1 MKHLFWA
8 AALLLTITSC
18 AELTQVAQQY
28 ATQQTPLTEADVAN
42 GLKQALKVGTDTAVM
57 HLAKTDGYF
66 GNQLYKILLPPE
78 ADVMIKNAS
87 KIPGGSKLVN
97 DVILS
102 INRSAED
109 AAKEAAPIF
118 SSAIQQMSIADAWNI
133 LRGSDNA
140 ATEYLRKN
148 TYTQLVNLYSPKIKG
163 SLDKPLIAGI
173 SATTSWN
180 TLTSKWNTLAG
191 TTAGKIAGFTPVN
204 VDLNNYLTKKALDG
218 LFLQIAAE
226 EKSIR
231 QDPVARVT
239 DLMKRVFAAK

>member
-1 MKHLFWA
+1 MKQFFWA
-8 AALLLTITSC
+8 IALLLTITSC

-42 GLKQALKVGTDTAVM
+42 GLKQALRVGTDTAVK

-78 ADVMIKNAS
+78 ADVIVKNAA

-97 DVILS
+97 EVILS

-118 SSAIQQMSIADAWNI
+118 SNAIQQMTIADAWNI
-133 LRGSDNA
+133 LRGSENA
-140 ATEYLRKN
+140 ATQYLKKN

-191 TTAGKIAGFTPVN
+191 STAGKVAGFTPVN
-204 VDLNNYLTKKALDG
+204 VDLNNYLTQKALDG

-231 QDPVARVT
+231 QDPIARVT
-239 DLMKRVFAAK
+239 DLLKRVFAAK

>member
-1 MKHLFWA
+1 
-8 AALLLTITSC
+8 
-18 AELTQVAQQY
+18 
-28 ATQQTPLTEADVAN
+28 
-42 GLKQALKVGTDTAVM
+42 
-57 HLAKTDGYF
+57 
-66 GNQLYKILLPPE
+66 
-78 ADVMIKNAS
+78 MIKNAS

>member
-1 MKHLFWA
+1 MKQFFWA
-8 AALLLTITSC
+8 IALLLTITSC

-28 ATQQTPLTEADVAN
+28 ATQQAPLSEADVAN
-42 GLKQALKVGTDTAVM
+42 GLKQALKVGADTAVK

-78 ADVMIKNAS
+78 ADVIIKNAA

-118 SSAIQQMSIADAWNI
+118 SNAIQQMTIADAWTI

-204 VDLNNYLTKKALDG
+204 VDLNNYLTQKALNG